1 MILISGHYTTHD
13 LFLHRT
19 KTEYSF
25 SMKPLIQF
33 LPLVLICFSS
43 MLYGDPLRLEPLFKI
58 ERSKNANIIQYDA
71 QLGPDGKLD
80 TAEPVIAYWVRL
92 AEQGQI
98 QELSWLQK
106 EFAFGFDA
114 DYDPVNDFVSIEMAV
129 DIGRS
134 IAVVRDG
141 DRYRARTTIDGS
153 DSYLE
158 KIYIKARKRHFLI
171 KVFYIDLFGKDSDT
185 GEERYERFVP

>member
-1 MILISGHYTTHD
+1 MKNLIR
-13 LFLHRT
+13 FLA
-19 KTEYSF
+19 
-25 SMKPLIQF
+25 LA
-33 LPLVLICFSS
+33 LICISS

-80 TAEPVIAYWVRL
+80 ASEPVIAYWVRL
-92 AEQGQI
+92 AEHGQLE
-98 QELSWLQK
+98 ELSWLQK

-114 DYDPVNDFVSIEMAV
+114 DYDRANDFVSIEMAV

-134 IAVVRDG
+134 ITVVRDG
-141 DRYRARTTIDGS
+141 DSYRARTTIDGS

-158 KIYIKARKRHFLI
+158 KIYIKARKRNFLI
-171 KVFYIDLFGKDSDT
+171 KVFYIDLYGKDSNT
-185 GEERYERFVP
+185 GQERYERFVP